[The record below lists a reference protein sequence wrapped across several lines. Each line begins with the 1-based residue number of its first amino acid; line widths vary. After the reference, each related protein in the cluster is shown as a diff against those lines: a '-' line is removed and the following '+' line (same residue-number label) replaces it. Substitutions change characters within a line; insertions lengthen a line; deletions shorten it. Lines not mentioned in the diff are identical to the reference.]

1 MYNDKAKRTRRGNLL
16 ELVMIFLPLIVN
28 SQGHC
33 TGEEPCNRRGLGPV
47 EMASASLPPR
57 NLDSCCQYP
66 LQRASKG
73 CQSETFLH
81 VFLLISVQVLW
92 VTLAGSCFLLLIF
105 FFRAVALP
113 VCDNNISTEL
123 LLSKGADVGLQWAFL
138 LPDWTKF
145 IDHTAWNGEW

>member
-1 MYNDKAKRTRRGNLL
+1 M
-16 ELVMIFLPLIVN
+16 FL
-28 SQGHC
+28 
-33 TGEEPCNRRGLGPV
+33 
-47 EMASASLPPR
+47 
-57 NLDSCCQYP
+57 
-66 LQRASKG
+66 
-73 CQSETFLH
+73 
-81 VFLLISVQVLW
+81 FLLISVQVLW